1 MKDTAKVKF
10 AEERRKEFEERELE
24 KRRRKDERKAEKKA
38 EQGNK
43 DATAAE
49 VRDKADVRERTTKE
63 SGVKADE
70 KKVKK

>member
-38 EQGNK
+38 EK
-43 DATAAE
+43 RKSEDSTALDTGKRVCE
-49 VRDKADVRERTTKE
+49 DVSKNQSASSS
-63 SGVKADE
+63 SGMV
-70 KKVKK
+70 